1 MSLINIKAIEQQA
14 KKEMSEEIS
23 KAAVEKLKTLYRTK
37 EKAALALKN
46 IEREIESYLADIHE
60 SSVYESAGVDMVK
73 E

>member
-1 MSLINIKAIEQQA
+1 MSLIDIKAIEQQA

-46 IEREIESYLADIHE
+46 IEREIESYLADVHDNM
-60 SSVYESAGVDMVK
+60 VYETAGIDTTK
-73 E
+73 K